1 MREDVEDRLR
11 IVRGSE
17 VLELLNGR
25 ESAVLDAV
33 ARAYVAHDEGAS
45 SLPHSTF
52 LRFPAAERDR
62 IIALPAYLGGEGFG
76 LAGVK
81 WIASIPGN
89 IERGMERA
97 SAAILVNDRAT
108 GRPRA
113 LVEGSVI
120 SARRT
125 AASAAL
131 AARELF
137 AGAGGQNPGQVPAA
151 VALIG
156 CGPIQFEICRF
167 LLAVWPQLNNFK
179 AFDLR
184 AERAAAFGEQLR
196 TLQPALQ
203 FQVLPSTAAA
213 LASAPL
219 VSFATTAVDPHVDS
233 LDACADGSVIL
244 HISLRDLKPQV
255 ILDADNVVDD
265 ADHVCR
271 AGTSI
276 HLAAEQVGH
285 RDFVRAPIGAVLR
298 NSAAPRDPGHR
309 LTIYSPFGLGVLDL
323 AVAQLVLQSA
333 REQGVGTVIEDF
345 LPLPWNERG
354 DGGSE

>member
-17 VLELLNGR
+17 VLELLSGR
-25 ESAVLDAV
+25 ESAVLDVV

-52 LRFPAAERDR
+52 LRFPDEARDR
-62 IIALPAYLGGEGFG
+62 IIALPAYLGGDGFD

-81 WIASIPGN
+81 WIASIPAN
-89 IERGMERA
+89 IERGLERA
-97 SAAILVNDRAT
+97 SAAILVNDRKT

-131 AARELF
+131 AARELLT
-137 AGAGGQNPGQVPAA
+137 GADGQRPGKAPET

-167 LLAVWPQLNNFK
+167 LLTVWPQLKAFT

-184 AERAAAFGEQLR
+184 AERAAALGELLR

-203 FQVLPSTAAA
+203 FEALASAEAT

-219 VSFATTAVDPHVDS
+219 VSFATTAVEPHVGS
-233 LDACADGSVIL
+233 LNACVDGAVIL
-244 HISLRDLKPQV
+244 HISLRDLEPDV

-285 RDFVRAPIGAVLR
+285 RDFIRAPIGAVLR
-298 NSAAPRDPGHR
+298 GSAPPRDPGHR

-323 AVAQLVLQSA
+323 AVAHLVLQSA
-333 REQGVGTVIEDF
+333 REQGVGTVIENF